1 MRKNKLTAIL
11 LCLSLA
17 GIANA
22 QEKSPQVIK
31 SEPQLE
37 DIYNVLEAMDTHIF
51 RFDLKEFLN
60 KTYSVNVYVD
70 EYEKG
75 KSPKQAHSIRLGN
88 NIQSLNVVP
97 EEHRQAFREIKH
109 IPEGKN
115 EWEEIKELAVYLRKS
130 NDSTSVCTINVPG
143 AMRGGVPLKLRPVE
157 KYHSYVYYPRP
168 FKFQTIKEGEE
179 EHFKIPLILY
189 GSAWLDKKYNIIRFC
204 GEKEIDPEMK
214 AEILKDIPHYY
225 IIGIEFKSDKKE

>member
-143 AMRGGVPLKLRPVE
+143 A
-157 KYHSYVYYPRP
+157 
-168 FKFQTIKEGEE
+168 
-179 EHFKIPLILY
+179 IPLILY
-189 GSAWLDKKYNIIRFC
+189 GSAWLDEKYNIIRFC